1 MLASLLIVIVFVTIL
16 FDCIKC
22 YTVSKPLYYKIQQQL
37 LMATGSH
44 NDWVVGTGPYKG
56 PDGTPI
62 LDTIHSPMDLKRLDG
77 KQLKELSNELRWETI
92 HDVSKVGGHLGSSLG
107 VVELTI
113 ALHYIFNCPE
123 DKIVW
128 DVGHQAYPHKI
139 LTGRRSGMSTL
150 RQLHG
155 ISGFT
160 QRAESEYDCF
170 GAGHSSTSISA
181 ALGMSAGKNL
191 LMKKRNNCIAVI
203 GDGAITGG
211 MAYEAMNNAAYI
223 NSRVIVILNDNGQ
236 VSLPT
241 GQPSAG
247 GVIPAGA
254 LSGYTSRLLTSNTF
268 KSVRDIAK
276 GLNNFMP
283 NDIKNLNKKVDEYVR
298 GMASGGGTLF
308 EELGFYYVGP
318 VDAHDL
324 DNLISILENIRDN
337 VPVTKPV
344 LLHIKSTKGKGYPP
358 AEAASDKYHGVNK
371 FDVSTGVQVKSTAKT
386 PSLTNVFANSLISI
400 AEQDRNVCAIT
411 AAMPGGTGLDKFG
424 RRFPKR
430 TYDVGIAEQ
439 HAVTFA
445 AGMAVEGLKPF
456 VAIYSTFMQRAIDQ
470 VIHDVALQKL
480 PVRMILDRAGLVG
493 NDGATHHGSFDL
505 AYFGCVPDMVIMAP
519 SDEVELQN
527 MIETA
532 YHIDNMPSVVRYPR
546 SNAYGPEKLKDLFNT
561 DMLPSGELPARGTAL
576 PIGKGRIIK
585 HGDISSKKYRA
596 CILSIG
602 TRLADSVLAARA
614 IELKHDD
621 IAVTVADARFMKP
634 LDEEMIKQLAIN
646 NDILITI
653 EEGSKGGF
661 GDAVL
666 HYLSNTGILDS
677 SGVRVR
683 TMVIPDVWIEAGP
696 QKDQYDIAGLNESH
710 IIAKVEQVLQ
720 SIRQHEQPRRIID
733 VSSSSS
739 SASSPSTTSAILI

>member
-1 MLASLLIVIVFVTIL
+1 MS
-16 FDCIKC
+16 
-22 YTVSKPLYYKIQQQL
+22 
-37 LMATGSH
+37 GSS
-44 NDWVVGTGPYKG
+44 DWVRGDGPYQG
-56 PDGTPI
+56 PESTPL
-62 LDTIHSPMDLKRLDG
+62 LDTVHSPADLKRFDI
-77 KQLKELSNELRWETI
+77 KQLKELSNELRWETL
-92 HDVSKVGGHLGSSLG
+92 HAVSKVGGHLGSSLG
-107 VVELTI
+107 VIELTI
-113 ALHYIFNCPE
+113 ALHYLFDCPE

-139 LTGRRSGMSTL
+139 LTGRRSRMNTL
-150 RQLHG
+150 RQTDG

-160 QRAESEYDCF
+160 KRTESEYDCF

-191 LMKKRNNCIAVI
+191 LGKKRNNCIAVI

-223 NSRVIVILNDNGQ
+223 NSRVIVVLNDNGQ

-241 GQPSAG
+241 GTPSIG
-247 GVIPAGA
+247 GVGPAGA
-254 LSGYTSRLLTSNTF
+254 LSGYTSRLLTSSAF
-268 KSVRDIAK
+268 KNFRDIAK
-276 GLNNFMP
+276 GINSFMP
-283 NDIKNLNKKVDEYVR
+283 DDIKNINKKVDEYVR
-298 GMASGGGTLF
+298 SMASGGGTLF

-324 DNLISILENIRDN
+324 DNLIPILENIRDN

-358 AEAASDKYHGVNK
+358 AEAASDKYHGVSK
-371 FDVSTGVQVKSTAKT
+371 FDVSTGVQKSSVAKT
-386 PSLTNVFANSLISI
+386 PSLTTVFANSLISI
-400 AEQDRNVCAIT
+400 AETDRNVCAIT

-470 VIHDVALQKL
+470 VIHDVALQQL

-493 NDGATHHGSFDL
+493 NDGATHHGSYDL
-505 AYFGCVPDMVIMAP
+505 AYFGCLPDMIIMAP

-527 MIETA
+527 MVETA
-532 YHIDNMPSVVRYPR
+532 YTIDHMPSVVRYPR
-546 SNAYGPEKLKDLFNT
+546 ASGYGAEKLKDLLGT
-561 DMLPSGELPARGTAL
+561 ELPANGELPARGKAL

-585 HGDISSKKYRA
+585 NGEYTHDKKINVA
-596 CILSIG
+596 LLSIG
-602 TRLADSVLAARA
+602 TRLVDSVLAARA
-614 IELKHDD
+614 IEAKYGDVS
-621 IAVTVADARFMKP
+621 VTVADARFMKP
-634 LDEEMIKQLAIN
+634 LDEELVSSLASK
-646 NDILITI
+646 NDIMITI

-666 HYLSNTGILDS
+666 HYLTNSGQLDDGS
-677 SGVRVR
+677 TRMR
-683 TMVIPDVWIEAGP
+683 TMVIPDIWIEAGP

-710 IIAKVEQVLQ
+710 IVAKIEENILLMRSKKSNKGINAAV
-720 SIRQHEQPRRIID
+720 
-733 VSSSSS
+733 VSSMVDGSN
-739 SASSPSTTSAILI
+739 LRV